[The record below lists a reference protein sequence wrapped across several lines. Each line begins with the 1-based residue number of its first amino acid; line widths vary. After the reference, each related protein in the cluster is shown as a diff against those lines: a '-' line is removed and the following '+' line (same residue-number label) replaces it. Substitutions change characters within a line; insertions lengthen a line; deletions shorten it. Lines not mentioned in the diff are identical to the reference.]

1 MSEKVFLNDGLV
13 DMADAR
19 VSVADAGFLYGA
31 GLFETMRANNG
42 VVFAIED
49 HLDRLFFSAHKLA
62 IKNTYD
68 KQYIHDAVYK
78 VLEAKGLKN
87 ARLRLTLTGGKVTP
101 EESEQKS
108 TLLVT
113 AAELAGYPAA
123 YYEKGVVVAL
133 CPYRQNPFDP
143 TCGHKV
149 LSYFPRM
156 LGLEFA
162 RKFRCAEALWFTNDN
177 RLAEGCI
184 SNVFLVKD
192 SVLYTPPIQTPVLAG
207 VARKT
212 IFEIALNGAV
222 EVVEKDLYIS
232 DVLEADEVFLTNVI
246 MQVMPINRVEKHAVG
261 SGEVGPMTRRLAKEF
276 DDYLRRQCTK
286 AK

>member
-1 MSEKVFLNDGLV
+1 
-13 DMADAR
+13 MADAK

-42 VVFAIED
+42 VVFAIAD

-68 KQYIHDAVYK
+68 KQYIYDAVYK
-78 VLEAKGLKN
+78 VLEANGLKD
-87 ARLRLTLTGGKVTP
+87 ARLRLTLTGGQFTP

-108 TLLVT
+108 TLLIT
-113 AAELAGYPAA
+113 AAELAGYPDE
-123 YYEKGVVVAL
+123 YYKKGVVVAL

-192 SVLYTPPIQTPVLAG
+192 EKLLTPPVETPVLPG

-212 IFEIALNGAV
+212 ICELALRDSIAL
-222 EVVEKDLYIS
+222 EEKPLTID
-232 DVLEADEVFLTNVI
+232 DVLAADEIFLTNVI
-246 MQVMPINRVEKHAVG
+246 MKVLPVNSVEKHTVG
-261 SGEVGPMTRRLAKEF
+261 DGKVGPVTKKVQKMFDECIAKCCGVK
-276 DDYLRRQCTK
+276 Q
-286 AK
+286 

>member
-1 MSEKVFLNDGLV
+1 MSDKVFLNDALV
-13 DMADAR
+13 DMAAAK

-49 HLDRLFFSAHKLA
+49 HLDRLYFSAHKLA

-68 KQYIHDAVYK
+68 KNYITEAVYK
-78 VLEAKGLKN
+78 VLKANGLRD
-87 ARLRLTLTGGKVTP
+87 ARVRLTLTGGKVTP

-108 TLLVT
+108 TLLIT
-113 AAELAGYPAA
+113 AADLAGYPPA
-123 YYEKGVVVAL
+123 YYEKGVAVAL

-162 RKFRCAEALWFTNDN
+162 RKYRCAEALWFTTDN
-177 RLAEGCI
+177 HLAEGCI
-184 SNVFLVKD
+184 SNVFLVKAAM
-192 SVLYTPPIQTPVLAG
+192 LLTPPLGTPILPG

-212 IFEIALNGAV
+212 ICELALRNSLAL
-222 EVVEKDLYIS
+222 EEKPLTID
-232 DVLEADEVFLTNVI
+232 DVLSADEIFLTNVI
-246 MQVMPINRVEKHAVG
+246 MKVLPVNSVEKHTVG
-261 SGEVGPMTRRLAKEF
+261 EGTVGPITRTVQKMFDEF
-276 DDYLRRQCTK
+276 VEECCGATK
-286 AK
+286 

>member
-1 MSEKVFLNDGLV
+1 MSEKVFLDDGLV
-13 DMADAR
+13 DMAEAE

-49 HLDRLFFSAHKLA
+49 HLDRLYFSAHKLA

-68 KQYIHDAVYK
+68 KQYMHDAVYK
-78 VLEAKGLKN
+78 VLEANGLRD
-87 ARLRLTLTGGKVTP
+87 ARLRLTLTGGKVTA

-113 AAELAGYPAA
+113 AAELAGYPAE
-123 YYEKGVVVAL
+123 YYEKGVMVAL

-184 SNVFLVKD
+184 SNVFLVKGGK
-192 SVLYTPPIQTPVLAG
+192 LLTPPVETPVLPG

-212 IFEIALNGAV
+212 ICELTLRDSISLKEKALTIV
-222 EVVEKDLYIS
+222 
-232 DVLEADEVFLTNVI
+232 DVLSADEIFLTNVI
-246 MQVMPINRVEKHAVG
+246 MKVLPVNSVEKHTVG
-261 SGEVGPMTRRLAKEF
+261 DGKVGPVTKKVRKMF
-276 DDYLRRQCTK
+276 DECVAECCGVKQ
-286 AK
+286 